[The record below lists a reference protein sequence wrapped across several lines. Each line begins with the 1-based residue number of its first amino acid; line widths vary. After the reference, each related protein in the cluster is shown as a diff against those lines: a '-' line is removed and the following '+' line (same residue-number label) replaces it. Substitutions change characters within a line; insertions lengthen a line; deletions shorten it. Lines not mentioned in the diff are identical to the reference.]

1 MESDGVSH
9 LCSVLGGDLVSR
21 YEEVGK
27 DVGEDEVTPSG
38 WTLCGPDPDTS
49 LAEASFLKPFEAS
62 AVDGY
67 LKCSRCELCI
77 RGLGVGEEF
86 SKDR

>member
-62 AVDGY
+62 VVDGY